1 MKTALAQL
9 IDYIESSCTK
19 GGYITV
25 EPNEILDKAE
35 ELIAIEQKQIETA
48 VEEGIKY
55 GKNSL
60 MNFDSPASR
69 YYNHTY
75 KTLHN
80 VQAQKGEVQV
90 LENIDMDECDPVED
104 WEIAY

>member
-1 MKTALAQL
+1 MKTALTQL

-19 GGYITV
+19 GGYIMV
-25 EPNEILDKAE
+25 EPNQILDKAE

-60 MNFDSPASR
+60 MNFDYPASR

-75 KTLHN
+75 KT
-80 VQAQKGEVQV
+80 
-90 LENIDMDECDPVED
+90 ED
-104 WEIAY
+104 NDNNKS